1 MSVMDRKGSVASVT
15 EPLAVGIVGAGPWA
29 RMFTA
34 PILAAGPQTRVT
46 GVWSRTSE
54 HARELAETLHVPVF
68 DDVDALID
76 SCAAVA
82 VAVTPAAQPGLA
94 VRAARAGRALL
105 LEKPLADDIA
115 GAQTIVDV
123 VAETGVGALVMLTQ
137 RFNPRLADFVAECE
151 RLAPV
156 GGRGCFISAAFLG
169 GPFAHGWRLERG
181 AVLDIG
187 PHVLDLLE
195 AALGEI
201 IAVEAAGDPLG
212 WVSVNCT
219 HASGVTSGASMCC
232 SVAVPDGK
240 TEIEV
245 YSPTGIATY
254 DGRAIDHLARADRMR
269 SDLVAV
275 AGGADHPA
283 NVAHVLHL
291 QRLIADIEEQ
301 LRR

>member
-1 MSVMDRKGSVASVT
+1 VT
-15 EPLAVGIVGAGPWA
+15 DSLGIGAGEPLGIGIVGAGPWA

-46 GVWSRTSE
+46 GVWSRTAE
-54 HARELAETLHVPVF
+54 HAQELAGTLSVPAF
-68 DDVDALID
+68 ADVDSLLD

-82 VAVTPAAQPGLA
+82 VAVSPAAQPDLA
-94 VRAARAGRALL
+94 IRAARAGKTLL
-105 LEKPLADDIA
+105 LEKPLGTDIA
-115 GAQTIVDV
+115 GAQAIVDV
-123 VAETGVGALVMLTQ
+123 VEETGVGALVMLTQ
-137 RFNPRLADFVAECE
+137 RFNPALADFLSAAA
-151 RLAPV
+151 RLQPV

-201 IAVEAAGDPLG
+201 VAVDAAGDPLG

-219 HASGVTSGASMCC
+219 HASGITSGASMCC
-232 SVAVPDGK
+232 NAAVPDGK

-245 YSPTGIATY
+245 YSPTGVATY
-254 DGRAIDHLARADRMR
+254 DGRAIDHRARADRMR

-283 NVAHVLHL
+283 NVVRALHL
-291 QRLIADIEEQ
+291 QRLIADIEGQ
-301 LRR
+301 LRA